1 VWLGE
6 VPLKVSY
13 VVLYEMSR
21 DPGALVRDLVKNGEW
36 MVEFR
41 RRLDGNLEARWEDP
55 VGRLGEVVITEEDG
69 RVIWALEKGA
79 LLN

>member
-1 VWLGE
+1 MGK

-41 RRLDGNLEARWEDP
+41 RRLDGSLEARWEDP
-55 VGRLGEVVITEEDG
+55 VGRLGEVVIIEEDG
-69 RVIWALEKGA
+69 RVIWALKKGA